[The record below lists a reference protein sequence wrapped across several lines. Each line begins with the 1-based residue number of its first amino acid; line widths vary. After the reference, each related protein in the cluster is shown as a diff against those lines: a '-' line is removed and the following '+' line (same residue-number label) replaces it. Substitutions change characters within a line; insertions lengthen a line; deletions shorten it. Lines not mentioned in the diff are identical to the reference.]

1 MDTIKELREFV
12 TGMMGRVA
20 TGDLSADQGMAIA
33 ALAEQAVR
41 VFELERLTDTP
52 PR

>member
-1 MDTIKELREFV
+1 MDTTKQLREFL
-12 TGMMGRVA
+12 TGQMGRVA
-20 TGDLSADQGMAIA
+20 KGELPADQGMAIA

-41 VFELERLTDTP
+41 VFELERLTDAP